1 MFGSYKNVWI
11 QVLLRNIVSPGNETT
26 KNIDFE
32 DVDDDFEDILDVFGA
47 CISHVYRWSY
57 KHRFV

>member
-47 CISHVYRWSY
+47 CISHVYR
-57 KHRFV
+57 